1 MFMQIEEI
9 TGYQEFI
16 QQCPSTS
23 KIFLNEYFR
32 IIQDNIDHPKEKDKS
47 RPGAFDWHHII
58 PESMGGEHSP
68 KVLLEFKDH
77 VMAHYYLFKAFR
89 NEQMAYAFNLL
100 SNRTSVSEF
109 ETFSEDEQN
118 ILLESLQTAKEI
130 FGERRRQMAMEYWA
144 GDAHPTR
151 GKFGEDHHGFGMII
165 IHKGNEFKR
174 IKETEFNTNYENNGW
189 QIGMPEY
196 VKDRM
201 KGKKVG
207 WIKIHNDTEEKTI
220 PESDLAVFLSTG
232 WKLGRHPD
240 NTNLLVGKCRYA
252 TPDGDFYAMLS
263 HDDPIIQELGL
274 IIHVTDKV
282 TESALKAN
290 KLASDVNRGSTVYN
304 NGTIQKRCKEHPG
317 EGWVIGELP
326 ISEEIKK
333 KRGDACSVAC
343 KGTVVYNDG
352 VRNYRLKPDETPD
365 PSWNRGM
372 APQKKRGSTKQKG
385 WVSYNDGIKNY
396 KIPPDQLP
404 EPHWMRGMKSR
415 K

>member
-16 QQCPSTS
+16 QKCPS

-32 IIQDNIDHPKEKDKS
+32 IIQDNLDNPKEKDKS

-100 SNRTSVSEF
+100 SNRTSASEF
-109 ETFSEDEQN
+109 ETFSEDEQ
-118 ILLESLQTAKEI
+118 IELLESLQTAKEI
-130 FGERRRQMAMEYWA
+130 FGERRRQMAKEYWA

-151 GKFGEDHHGFGMII
+151 GKFGEDHHGFGKII
-165 IHKGNEFKR
+165 INDGNSFIRVIPDEF
-174 IKETEFNTNYENNGW
+174 ENNYKFLGW
-189 QIGMPEY
+189 HLGFPDSFRE
-196 VKDRM
+196 KF
-201 KGKKVG
+201 KGKFLG
-207 WIKIHNDTEEKTI
+207 WIKIHNDTEEKTV
-220 PESDLAVFLSTG
+220 PESDLNVFLSTG

-240 NTNLLVGKCRYA
+240 NANLLNGKCRYA
-252 TPDGDFYAMLS
+252 TPDGEFYAMLL

-274 IIHVTDKV
+274 IIHKTEAV
-282 TESALKAN
+282 TESALMAQ
-290 KLASDVNRGSTVYN
+290 KLAVAANSGSTVYN
-304 NGTIQKRCKEHPG
+304 NGMIQKRCKEHPG
-317 EGWVIGELP
+317 DGWVIGELP
-326 ISEEIKK
+326 ISDEIKK
-333 KRGDACSVAC
+333 KRGDACSIAC

-352 VRNYRLKPDETPD
+352 VRNYRLKPDEIPN
-365 PSWNRGM
+365 PLWERGM
-372 APQKKRGSTKQKG
+372 APQKKRESTKQKG
-385 WVSYNDGIKNY
+385 MLTYNDGVKNF
-396 KIPPDQLP
+396 KISPDQIP
-404 EPHWMRGMKSR
+404 ESHWIRGMKPR